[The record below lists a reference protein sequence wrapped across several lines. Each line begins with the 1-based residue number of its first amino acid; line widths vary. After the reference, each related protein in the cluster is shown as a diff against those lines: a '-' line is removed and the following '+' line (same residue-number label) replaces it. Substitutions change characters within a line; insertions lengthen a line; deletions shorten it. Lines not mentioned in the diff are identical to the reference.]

1 MLRIFYMQF
10 PKPFLVL
17 AAIELVLIVISLY
30 VGVFISWVDFEF
42 NYPFLIEHLPQ
53 AFGVALLLAIIMFAM
68 GIYNDIISVS
78 FYNIIIRLT
87 ASFLFGFSLLSAL
100 FYAVPELMIW
110 RSVMAGSMTS
120 AFLSVAAAHYI
131 FLHAIDLT
139 PLKRRILV
147 LGTGDLAARID
158 ALERDGHAFG
168 FVSAGY
174 YRTPNEP
181 PKVSSNRIFA
191 NDEALV
197 EIVQREK
204 VEEIVV
210 AVTDRRQQLPIES
223 LVDCGFRGVAITD
236 YSSFWERETRRVDLD
251 TLHRGWMLFS
261 SGFPGGRRQQMVK
274 RAFDVAVSLVALTF
288 LLPLIV
294 ATAIAIRLDSRG
306 PIFYRQRRVGYGGK
320 PFDLL
325 KFRSMRQD
333 AEQDGVPRWAAA
345 DDDRVT
351 AVGAFIR
358 QVRIDEMPQFVN
370 VLKGEMSF
378 VGPRPERPFFVDQ
391 LAEQIPF
398 YRERFRVKPGISGWA
413 QLNYPYGASVDD
425 AAQKLQ
431 YELYYI
437 KYCSLMM
444 DAVILLQTARVI
456 FWPPRR

>member
-1 MLRIFYMQF
+1 MHF

-17 AAIELVLIVISLY
+17 AAIEIVLIVISLY

-42 NYPFLIEHLPQ
+42 TYPFLIGHLPQ

-68 GIYNDIISVS
+68 GIYNDVISIS

-87 ASFLFGFSLLSAL
+87 ASFVFGFSLLSAL
-100 FYAVPELMIW
+100 FYAVPDLMIW

-120 AFLSVAAAHYI
+120 AFLAVATAHYI
-131 FLHAIDLT
+131 FLHAVDLT

-147 LGTGDLAARID
+147 LGAGDLAAKID
-158 ALERDGHAFG
+158 GLEREGRAFG

-174 YRTPNEP
+174 YRTANEP
-181 PKVSSNRIFA
+181 SKISSNRIFA
-191 NDEALV
+191 NDEDLAHV
-197 EIVQREK
+197 AEREK
-204 VEEIVV
+204 VDEIVV

-236 YSSFWERETRRVDLD
+236 YSTFWERETRQVDLE

-261 SGFPGGRRQQMVK
+261 SGFPGGRRQQLVK
-274 RAFDVAVSLVALTF
+274 RTFDISVSLVALAF
-288 LLPLIV
+288 LMPLIL
-294 ATAIAIRLDSRG
+294 ATAIAIRLDSPG
-306 PIFYRQRRVGYGGK
+306 PIFYRQRRVGYGGE
-320 PFDLL
+320 PFYLL

-333 AEQDGVPRWAAA
+333 AEQDGVPRWAA
-345 DDDRVT
+345 DGDDRVT
-351 AVGAFIR
+351 SVGAFIR
-358 QVRIDEMPQFVN
+358 QVRIDEIPQFVN

-378 VGPRPERPFFVDQ
+378 VGPRPERPYFVDQ

-398 YRERFRVKPGISGWA
+398 YRERFRVKPGITGWA
-413 QLNYPYGASVDD
+413 QLNYPYGASVHD
-425 AAQKLQ
+425 ATQKLQ

-437 KYCSLMM
+437 KYCSLML

-456 FWPPRR
+456 FWPPRH